1 MPRMSRSGA
10 AAGTLLKAC
19 FPPEEETRRR
29 QLAGDA
35 RISGD
40 YSWFS
45 PVCAMSCG
53 AVKFRPQG
61 GKALAAKK
69 SAVRS
74 GK

>member
-10 AAGTLLKAC
+10 ADPLLTTD
-19 FPPEEETRRR
+19 FPPRKTRRR
-29 QLAGDA
+29 LEAGGVTMFV
-35 RISGD
+35 SGD

-45 PVCAMSCG
+45 PVCAISCG
-53 AVKFRPQG
+53 AVKLRPHG